1 MELIAAIDLKD
12 GQCVRLLQ
20 GDFDQMTVF
29 SDDPAAVARRWQA
42 QGAHRLHVVDLDGAR
57 AGAPVNTA
65 AVQAILASVDIPV
78 QVGGGL
84 RTDEAIRATLAMG
97 VDRAILGTAAVRDPG
112 LLTRTIERYDE
123 RIVVAVDAR
132 NGWVATAGWTEMSE
146 THIAELLQQLAR
158 TGVQRIIYT
167 DIARDGTLTEPD
179 YATTA
184 TLIQPDGTPPAV
196 IASGGIARIEH
207 LVRLAAL
214 GVDGAIIGK
223 ALYTG
228 SIHLPD
234 ALAALT
240 QGDTA

>member
-29 SDDPAAVARRWQA
+29 SDDPAAVARRWQE

-57 AGAPVNTA
+57 DGAPVNTA
-65 AVQAILASVDIPV
+65 AIRAILAAVDIPI

-84 RTDEAIRATLAMG
+84 RTDDTIRATLALG
-97 VDRAILGTAAVRDPG
+97 VDRVILGTAAVRDPG

-146 THIAELLQQLAR
+146 THIAELIQQLAH

-184 TLIQPDGTPPAV
+184 SLIQPDGQPPAV
-196 IASGGIARIEH
+196 IASGGIARLEH

-214 GVDGAIIGK
+214 GIDGAIIGR

-228 SIHLPD
+228 NIHLPD

-240 QGDTA
+240 QGDAA